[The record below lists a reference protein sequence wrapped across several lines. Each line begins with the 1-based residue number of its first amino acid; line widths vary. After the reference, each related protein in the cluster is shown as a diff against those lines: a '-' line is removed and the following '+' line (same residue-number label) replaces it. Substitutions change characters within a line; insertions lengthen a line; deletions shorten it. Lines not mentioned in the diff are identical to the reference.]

1 MPMKADW
8 PRPARVRLRQTSV
21 PRLPLREIT
30 PTRPGLNTLG
40 TKAGMMPTKHSP
52 GVTRPA
58 VLGPTMRV
66 PCFLAAA
73 CIAITS
79 CAGMCSVSTTKVF
92 TLASA
97 AETAASLA
105 IGGGMNITATSAPTL
120 AAASAVVAKIG
131 TPTWFS
137 PARLGLM
144 PATTLVP

>member
-1 MPMKADW
+1 MPPPISPTITMASVPASLSSASSASRVVVPSIGSPPMPMKADW

-66 PCFLAAA
+66 PCLR
-73 CIAITS
+73 
-79 CAGMCSVSTTKVF
+79 
-92 TLASA
+92 
-97 AETAASLA
+97 
-105 IGGGMNITATSAPTL
+105 GGGMHRHHVLRRNVLGQHHQQLDAGLGRRHGGLLAPSA
-120 AAASAVVAKIG
+120 AG
-131 TPTWFS
+131 
-137 PARLGLM
+137 
-144 PATTLVP
+144 